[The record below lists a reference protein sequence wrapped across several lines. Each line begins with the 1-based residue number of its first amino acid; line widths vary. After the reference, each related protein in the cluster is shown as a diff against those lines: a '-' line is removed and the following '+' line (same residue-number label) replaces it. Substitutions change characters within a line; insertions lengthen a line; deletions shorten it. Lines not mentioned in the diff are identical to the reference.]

1 MPFLASQVSDAQR
14 WAIGLRICGR
24 LREYG
29 RGSGFDS
36 SARPLARPECQ
47 NGEETQR
54 EHSGQQRVLTG
65 AWLHGHVFIKDL
77 DRTAVGILS
86 PGANAIDSPKRLS
99 PSLRHDERS
108 VASRPTAGSV
118 DSGAELSIRDISA
131 FTLPLT
137 ALPRLTRA
145 DAGVVRV
152 GRRRPDR

>member
-1 MPFLASQVSDAQR
+1 LVHASAGVCVSTSMVLDSTAALALWLVSNAR
-14 WAIGLRICGR
+14 TAKKLRV
-24 LREYG
+24 
-29 RGSGFDS
+29 STAAN
-36 SARPLARPECQ
+36 SAL
-47 NGEETQR
+47 
-54 EHSGQQRVLTG
+54 LTG

-108 VASRPTAGSV
+108 VASRPTAGGV

-131 FTLPLT
+131 CTLPLT